1 MRNFALNPERLVAV
15 CNNLGDAVADP
26 TLWPQIMDDI
36 CAAAGA
42 TGAALLQ
49 TDIRTPDIPRTA
61 SVDDFFQ
68 ILFCNGMAGA
78 RHASR
83 RSVPLLMRGQPV
95 VTDQDI
101 VTPEEMRRLDFY
113 NECALPFGLPWFA
126 GIGLQAGPALWAM
139 VIQRT
144 ARQGP
149 FEPHEVRALACLA
162 PRLTETATLSKA
174 VGQRALCGI
183 SNALHLVGRP
193 VLALDRLG
201 CVLDANAAAQQ
212 ISTMSFLSATA
223 DWRCATN
230 RQASRSM
237 RLPTRCETTS
247 DTAPL
252 AATPIVVRRVARQP
266 LVIRVLPV
274 AGPARTPFLGARV
287 LLVISDLRDRPQPQA
302 SVLAEAFGLTP
313 AEFATCLPPRDG
325 NFHRTCCRSAWS
337 VAGNGSQPIE
347 VGLYKNSDPSS
358 ERVGRSC
365 CRDFDYCEIDIARC
379 LRATHYLSARAA
391 SPVTLP
397 HPERGCWAS

>member
-42 TGAALLQ
+42 TGGALLQ
-49 TDIRTPDIPRTA
+49 SDIRTPDIPRTA
-61 SVDDFFQ
+61 SVDDCFKYYFAT
-68 ILFCNGMAGA
+68 GWPA
-78 RHASR
+78 RDTRAE

-174 VGQRALCGI
+174 VGQRALAGI

-212 ISTMSFLSATA
+212 IF
-223 DWRCATN
+223 DDEFFVRN
-230 RQASRSM
+230 RRLAVRDQQASLALDALTNKM
-237 RLPTRCETTS
+237 RTTS

-287 LLVISDLRDRPQPQA
+287 LLVISDLHDRPQPQA

-313 AEFATCLPPRDG
+313 AESRLASLLAMGISIEHAADRLGLSQATVRNQLKSVFTKTG
-325 NFHRTCCRSAWS
+325 THRQSEL
-337 VAGNGSQPIE
+337 VA
-347 VGLYKNSDPSS
+347 L
-358 ERVGRSC
+358 
-365 CRDFDYCEIDIARC
+365 
-379 LRATHYLSARAA
+379 LSR
-391 SPVTLP
+391 L
-397 HPERGCWAS
+397 

>member
-15 CNNLGDAVADP
+15 CNNLGDAVVDP

-61 SVDDFFQ
+61 SVDDCFKYYFAT
-68 ILFCNGMAGA
+68 GWPTRDTRAE
-78 RHASR
+78 
-83 RSVPLLMRGQPV
+83 RSVPLMMRGQPV

-126 GIGLQAGPALWAM
+126 GIGLRAGPALWAM

-174 VGQRALCGI
+174 VGQAALCGI
-183 SNALHLVGRP
+183 SNALQLVGQP
-193 VLALDRLG
+193 ALALDRLG

-212 ISTMSFLSATA
+212 IFDDEIFVRNRRLTVRDQHASAALDALA
-223 DWRCATN
+223 DQLR
-230 RQASRSM
+230 
-237 RLPTRCETTS
+237 TTS

-252 AATPIVVRRVARQP
+252 PATPIVVRRVARQP

-287 LLVISDLRDRPQPQA
+287 LLVISDLHDRPQPQA
-302 SVLAEAFGLTP
+302 SVLAETFGLTP
-313 AEFATCLPPRDG
+313 AESRLASLLAMGISIEHAADRLGLSQATVRNQLKSVFAKT
-325 NFHRTCCRSAWS
+325 
-337 VAGNGSQPIE
+337 
-347 VGLYKNSDPSS
+347 
-358 ERVGRSC
+358 
-365 CRDFDYCEIDIARC
+365 
-379 LRATHYLSARAA
+379 ATHRQSELVALLSRF
-391 SPVTLP
+391 
-397 HPERGCWAS
+397 